1 MLRVCRKKLAQL
13 SDRMVQAKMDAQL
26 KGLDMGKD
34 LISLLIKGNAS
45 EEPRK
50 RLSDAEVRAQVV

>member
-1 MLRVCRKKLAQL
+1 MLRIGREKLARL
-13 SDRMVQAKMDAQL
+13 SDRMVQAKADAQL

-34 LISLLIKGNAS
+34 LLSLLMKSNAS
-45 EEPRK
+45 EEPHK